1 MEHTTLT
8 IVCLSTNLTT
18 IPLGNKQ
25 KHTKDTPK

>member
-8 IVCLSTNLTT
+8 TVCLSTNLT

-25 KHTKDTPK
+25 KHTKDTLK